1 MKKCCD
7 LCRYLYCSDES
18 DVSGLDCEKNKVIK
32 ITEVDK
38 QHLLCPGFKPSI
50 LAIIKETGKI
60 IGIAI
65 LVYVA
70 IKAVEVLL
78 TVLSLMILLG
88 SI

>member
-1 MKKCCD
+1 MKCCER
-7 LCRYLYCSDES
+7 CRYLYCTDES

-32 ITEVDK
+32 ITELDK

-50 LAIIKETGKI
+50 LEILKNIGKV

-65 LVYVA
+65 LIYVG

-78 TVLSLMILLG
+78 TVLSIIILLG